1 MKRAPWE
8 KGCVGDSI
16 WVDMVLLCS
25 LGWPSIHEPPVSAP
39 SGGVTG
45 TYHHTDEKEK
55 TLTGNSYYSF
65 GGFLHIP
72 LVSTDN
78 PSRILGLPE
87 R

>member
-8 KGCVGDSI
+8 KGCVWDSI
-16 WVDMVLLCS
+16 WGDMVLLCS
-25 LGWPSIHEPPVSAP
+25 LGWPSIHEPPVSVP
-39 SGGVTG
+39 SGGI
-45 TYHHTDEKEK
+45 TYYRTQMRRK
-55 TLTGNSYYSF
+55 TGNNYYSF

-78 PSRILGLPE
+78 PSRILGLTE